1 MQNDFAQKP
10 AAALAIESVLP
21 EALYMRVSSK
31 NHHHGSQLTLSRDRQ
46 GNSLSVDVASSAVQ
60 NHDSVGR
67 MEFHAFTSHLRQSVG
82 LIESQI
88 ENVNAQNVGAKVTFK
103 TSQNNASTLK
113 TRLIITG
120 NTSIAV
126 GDDEAFT
133 ILPPERKVNGHGKPT
148 NFLVRMQK
156 VMEINVVGI

>member
-1 MQNDFAQKP
+1 M
-10 AAALAIESVLP
+10 
-21 EALYMRVSSK
+21 
-31 NHHHGSQLTLSRDRQ
+31 
-46 GNSLSVDVASSAVQ
+46 
-60 NHDSVGR
+60 
-67 MEFHAFTSHLRQSVG
+67 RQSVG

-88 ENVNAQNVGAKVTFK
+88 ESINAQNVGAKVTFK

-148 NFLVRMQK
+148 NF
-156 VMEINVVGI
+156 